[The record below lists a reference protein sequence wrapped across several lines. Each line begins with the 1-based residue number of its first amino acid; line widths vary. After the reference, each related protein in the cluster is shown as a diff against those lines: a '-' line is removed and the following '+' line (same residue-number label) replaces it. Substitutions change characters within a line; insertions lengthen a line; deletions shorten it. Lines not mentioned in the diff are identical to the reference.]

1 MNKWIHLG
9 NAILRI
15 ANVLKITFKQA
26 DSYKIILVLII
37 NELIEVK
44 TDLFEV

>member
-1 MNKWIHLG
+1 LG

-26 DSYKIILVLII
+26 DSNKIILVLII

-44 TDLFEV
+44 GLVIKV